1 MDKKTKKTVKIKGDF
16 PKAGVASIYKTIEY
30 LTIRVKIYASQLT
43 TLRNRVDAHI
53 SEPSATIVIKEENG
67 EFGGWTGVF
76 YLEPKEKMDHLLAKV
91 ESHFEKH
98 FRQNHERKEFL
109 IMKTCDGKQTI
120 HKRINT

>member
-1 MDKKTKKTVKIKGDF
+1 MKKKTVKVKGDF

-30 LTIRVKIYASQLT
+30 LTTRVKIYASQLT

-67 EFGGWTGVF
+67 EFGSWSGIF
-76 YLEPKEKMDHLLAKV
+76 YLEPQEKLDCLLAKV

-98 FRQNHERKEFL
+98 FRQNHEGKEFI